1 MAFWEDDNDDLFDG
15 GRKKSTSKASK
26 KNNHLDYLDDDDY
39 GYGGGYGYGRGYGYG
54 GGYGYSGGYSRAGT
68 TRYGGFNSSLWSN
81 YSFGGSFAE
90 DDNSKLFVKDPV
102 SYVTPNSADIR
113 KKAKVWTDSSIDTIK
128 ELARVCYFKMIDEKD
143 YISEKYAD
151 PDSLSDNDKHNYE
164 TKKSFYDDVFNS
176 FIPGHT
182 PLEQAIA
189 IFRKMSD
196 SSNSGER
203 SDEEVDYETN
213 LSFDRKLYTDP
224 NINEQLDFNELSKN
238 RKMDILNKISIIG
251 DLGEQFKVEKEVSEK
266 IVSNSREYSKKI
278 MRDYAQFSQI
288 DLYQKMFPNFST
300 KFLTKDLT
308 VNVPVER
315 KEQKQKIIILL
326 DYSGSMDYE
335 EKQIW
340 VNAILID
347 RLKYVMQG
355 EAEVFFSYFVH
366 RNADLKFQHIKNR
379 EDVMNFWSTFSNCPN
394 GGTTNIGG
402 IVTYIDSEVSS
413 GRLHN
418 LDVDLS
424 SERPEI
430 LIINDG
436 QDSIGYDSLP
446 YKVNAISI
454 ECFSSELKDLCVG
467 TGGKQ
472 VYIDLEN
479 EKELLCY
486 SKGVEAQKLSL
497 KN

>member
-1 MAFWEDDNDDLFDG
+1 MSYWEDEYDDFYGGKAKKSKHTSYGSSRYSSNDDD
-15 GRKKSTSKASK
+15 
-26 KNNHLDYLDDDDY
+26 
-39 GYGGGYGYGRGYGYG
+39 GYGYGSGYGYS
-54 GGYGYSGGYSRAGT
+54 YSGGYSRSGTT
-68 TRYGGFNSSLWSN
+68 TRYGGWNSSLWSS
-81 YSFGGSFAE
+81 YSWGSSFAE

-102 SYVTPNSADIR
+102 SYVTPSSGDIK
-113 KKAKVWTDSSIDTIK
+113 KKANVWNEKQIDTIK

-143 YISEKYAD
+143 YISELFSDY
-151 PDSLSDNDKHNYE
+151 DSLNDSQKHDYE
-164 TKKSFYDDVFNS
+164 TKKSLYDNVFDN
-176 FIPGHT
+176 FIPGFT
-182 PLEQAIA
+182 PLEQAIS

-196 SSNSGER
+196 KTSSGEK
-203 SDEEVDYETN
+203 DDQDLDFTTT

-224 NINEQLDFNELSKN
+224 DINEQLDFNELSKN

-251 DLGEQFKVEKEVSEK
+251 SLGEQFKVEKEISEK
-266 IVSNSREYSKKI
+266 IVSNSNEYSKKI
-278 MRDYAQFSQI
+278 MIDYAQFSQI
-288 DLYQKMFPNFST
+288 DLYQKMFPNFRT

-326 DYSGSMDYE
+326 DYSGSMDYD

-366 RNADLKFQHIKNR
+366 RSKDLNFQHIKNR
-379 EDVMNFWSTFSNCPN
+379 EDVMNFWSTFSNDPN
-394 GGTTNIGG
+394 GGTTDIGG
-402 IVTYIDSEVSS
+402 IVTYVDEEVSA

-418 LDVDLS
+418 LNVDLS
-424 SERPEI
+424 NERPEI

-436 QDSIGYDSLP
+436 QDRVGYDSLP

-454 ECFSSELKDLCVG
+454 DEFSSELKDLCVG

-472 VYIDLEN
+472 VYINLDSTEDI
-479 EKELLCY
+479 LCY
-486 SKGVEAQKLSL
+486 SKDSIQKI
-497 KN
+497 KNK